1 MITGAIPQNQ
11 PIADAQVQAIK
22 ARADVGAVRVPAV
35 LCTLSRAVASLR
47 LPGAAPN
54 AANDL
59 CIEVI
64 PTVDAM
70 GQALRSG
77 IKWHA
82 KRDDYDSLLPIEAQ
96 PDEVQQMMR
105 ALAQFENGL

>member
-1 MITGAIPQNQ
+1 MS
-11 PIADAQVQAIK
+11 
-22 ARADVGAVRVPAV
+22 AVPVPAV

-70 GQALRSG
+70 GQALASL
-77 IKWHA
+77 IKA
-82 KRDDYDSLLPIEAQ
+82 VERRLPNAQ
-96 PDEVQQMMR
+96 LEGELVAATNAAR
-105 ALAQFENGL
+105 AALKQFENGL